1 LNINKL
7 LSLLSILIVVNYT
20 FAISDPS
27 VLFKKLQNCPDSLK
41 SEIYCDLAYYYLDS
55 TGNKSIIFSDK
66 ALEYA
71 TKFNNTNDVAYAYI
85 MKGSSY
91 LAKSMYSEALTAFN
105 NAYSISEKSK
115 NYYQLHTICNNL
127 GIVYKYTKEYDLAL
141 KYYSIALNHAQK
153 SGDLQSIVQSLTN
166 IGNLYTIREDYEKG
180 LNYYFSAINECSTN
194 DTFLSDIPSIY
205 NNIGYVY
212 YIQNDIE
219 SSKSA
224 YFQALE
230 GFDSLK
236 NNFGKAILYNNLAEL
251 EILSHNYVLA
261 EKYISY
267 ADSLHQLMDY
277 NDSRKNLY
285 FTTYELYS
293 QQSDYQR
300 ALQYYIKYNN
310 LKDSIYNIEL
320 AQQIQEIKTKY
331 QVDKLNTESKIKDE
345 RIRQKNTLNILLLTV
360 ILIISLLIIFL
371 FKLVFQKQKLNKLL
385 NKSNISLKQKDADIE
400 FNLQYAREIQL
411 SCMFNIQNEL
421 NYDYFILDLPKF
433 TVGGDFYLI
442 RQKAEHSVITVADST
457 GHGISGGF
465 LSVLGIQLL
474 DSLLFK
480 VNSLSELLNHLNNS
494 FYRFLNTS
502 NTLKSD
508 SLCLSI
514 VKIVDNTVNY
524 AGSKHKIY
532 KYDIAENSIIEF
544 KTTNYL
550 IGSESDF
557 QFTEDNFICNQ
568 GDWIF
573 LFSDGYADQFDK
585 SKNKLKYKHF
595 KDILSECVDKSTSEM
610 KQVLLKKH
618 QEWKG
623 ECEQTD
629 DILII
634 GIKF

>member
-1 LNINKL
+1 LNINRL
-7 LSLLSILIVVNYT
+7 LSLISILFVANYSLAT
-20 FAISDPS
+20 SDPS

-55 TGNKSIIFSDK
+55 AGNKSVIFSDK

-91 LAKSMYSEALTAFN
+91 LAKSMYSEALISFN
-105 NAYSISEKSK
+105 NAYKISEDSK

-127 GIVYKYTKEYDLAL
+127 GIIYKYTEEYDLAL
-141 KYYSIALNHAQK
+141 KYYSNALNFAQK
-153 SGDLQSIVQSLTN
+153 SGDLQSTVQSLTN

-180 LNYYFSAINECSTN
+180 LNYYFSAINECSNN

-212 YIQNDIE
+212 HIQNDIE

-300 ALQYYIKYNN
+300 ALQYFIKYNT

-320 AQQIQEIKTKY
+320 AQQVQEIKTKF

-345 RIRQKNTLNILLLTV
+345 RIRQKSNLNILLLSV
-360 ILIISLLIIFL
+360 IMIISILIGILI
-371 FKLVFQKQKLNKLL
+371 KLINQKQKLNKLL
-385 NKSNISLKQKDADIE
+385 NKSNIALKQKDDDIE

-411 SCMFNIQNEL
+411 SCMSNIQTQFKY
-421 NYDYFILDLPKF
+421 NYFVLDLPKF

-442 RQKAEHSVITVADST
+442 RQNPEYSFITVADST

-465 LSVLGIQLL
+465 LSVLGIQLI
-474 DSLLFK
+474 DSILPK
-480 VNSLSELLNHLNNS
+480 ACSLSDLLNHLNHS
-494 FYRFLNTS
+494 FYQYISKS
-502 NTLKSD
+502 NTLKNE

-514 VKIVDNTVNY
+514 IKIIENTVYY

-532 KYDIAENSIIEF
+532 KYDFSINSIVEY

-557 QFTEDNFICNQ
+557 QFSEDNFECNS
-568 GDWIF
+568 GDWVF
-573 LFSDGYADQFDK
+573 LFSDGYADQFNK
-585 SKNKLKYKHF
+585 NNNKLKYNNF
-595 KDILSECVDKSTSEM
+595 KDILSKCVDKSASEM
-610 KQVLLKKH
+610 KQALLNMH
-618 QEWKG
+618 LEWKG